1 MKQFID
7 KCTAIIQKAYEE
19 SPTLEEAEKYAA
31 LFLDAQIRVG
41 TELAK
46 VSLDARMRK
55 SGTKALKA
63 SVLLDAAT
71 KGEKKPADSLLTAI
85 VDSDPMVMESQ
96 NGLDK
101 AEIATDELHNYLSV
115 FKEAHVYFRGIAKGR
130 FE

>member
-1 MKQFID
+1 MKEFID
-7 KCTAIIQKAYEE
+7 KCTSIIQKAYEE

-41 TELAK
+41 TELAAA
-46 VSLDARMRK
+46 SLDARMRK

-85 VDSDPMVMESQ
+85 VDSDQMVIESQ
-96 NGLDK
+96 GGLDR
-101 AEIATDELHNYLSV
+101 AEVTVDELQNYHSV
-115 FKEAHVYFRGIAKGR
+115 FREAHIFFRGISRGK

>member
-1 MKQFID
+1 MKEFID
-7 KCTAIIQKAYEE
+7 KCTAIIQRAYEE

-46 VSLDARMRK
+46 ASLDARMRK

-71 KGEKKPADSLLTAI
+71 KGDKKPADSLLTAI
-85 VDSDPMVMESQ
+85 VDSDQMVQESQ
-96 NGLDK
+96 GGLDR
-101 AEIATDELHNYLSV
+101 AEVNVGELENYLHV
-115 FKEAHVYFRGIAKGR
+115 FKESHLFFRSISRGK